1 MKLFENQRKKKEPEQ
16 KNADYASVFLA
27 KRELESRQCVYIS
40 RKVHATILEIT
51 RVVSGKGVTAGGY
64 IDSIL
69 TEHLKAHKDEI
80 VELYNRELAKK
91 IGNRFMDLKP

>member
-1 MKLFENQRKKKEPEQ
+1 MKLFENQRNKKESEQ
-16 KNADYASVFLA
+16 QAADYASVFLT

-51 RVVSGKGVTAGGY
+51 QIVSAKGVTVGGY

-69 TEHLKAHKDEI
+69 MEHLETHRDEI

-91 IGNRFMDLKP
+91 IGNRFMDLK